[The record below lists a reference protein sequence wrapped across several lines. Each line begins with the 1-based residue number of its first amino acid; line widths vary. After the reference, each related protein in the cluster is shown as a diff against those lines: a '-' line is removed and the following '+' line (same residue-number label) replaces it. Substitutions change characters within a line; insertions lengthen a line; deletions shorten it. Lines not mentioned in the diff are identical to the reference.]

1 MVKYWAG
8 IWCWIKWAAQQ
19 QGIRLSP
26 STKKP
31 ACEGPPIL
39 SCKKKSLW
47 FELLICR
54 VSEWSSRAFS
64 ISLHCALQV
73 FIHTFF
79 TTFLLLLVARSWHDW
94 QQLVFSFAGMS
105 HQKAQLYQAISLIT
119 MWWWWWWSMMMH
131 GKKENFTCGK
141 VCFCDACRL
150 TLRDTEV
157 NCKEWIDKQTDFYLI
172 LSTENICAF
181 MIKNQNCFLVNG
193 ILLFGFFLKKLLK
206 CLSCGDGIKWSPVF
220 LFLFFF
226 FGNKLSFFQ
235 KESWEFLGFLV

>member
-119 MWWWWWWSMMMH
+119 MWWWWWWWWCMARKKTLH
-131 GKKENFTCGK
+131 AGKSVSVMLADWHWETQK
-141 VCFCDACRL
+141 L
-150 TLRDTEV
+150 TAKNE
-157 NCKEWIDKQTDFYLI
+157 LI
-172 LSTENICAF
+172 
-181 MIKNQNCFLVNG
+181 
-193 ILLFGFFLKKLLK
+193 
-206 CLSCGDGIKWSPVF
+206 
-220 LFLFFF
+220 
-226 FGNKLSFFQ
+226 NKLTFIWFWTL
-235 KESWEFLGFLV
+235 KIYVLSW

>member
-54 VSEWSSRAFS
+54 VSERSSRAFS

-181 MIKNQNCFLVNG
+181 MI
-193 ILLFGFFLKKLLK
+193 IKK
-206 CLSCGDGIKWSPVF
+206 SE
-220 LFLFFF
+220 LFFGEWNITFWIF
-226 FGNKLSFFQ
+226 FKKNYWNVWVVEMVSSDHQCFFFSF
-235 KESWEFLGFLV
+235 SFLGINCLFSKKKVENFWVF